1 MLKLLPILFAAVVN
15 ITNVN
20 IVEVEGIFSSGH
32 INFLE
37 RYFDEVKNDQDNL
50 TVIQYNA
57 TDFNL
62 SSINDL
68 EFILS
73 NIYAPK
79 AIWVGPNKTEID
91 IRILKNF
98 DFVGLSPGTTI
109 KTNENLEL
117 ISGLCDSNTCRDN
130 EVLIIAEEGI
140 YDNYLVVGTIGAF
153 IENLGRQD
161 ISSRI
166 RPISL
171 DFKLSSEQINQ
182 IRFVKPS
189 LFERF
194 YIAIS
199 NPVFTYLF
207 FALGFA
213 LIGLELF
220 AIGPGLMAF
229 IGALLIS
236 FSSMTFFEF
245 NLNYFGLLFFLVSFL
260 MFIKVLSRGYFGL
273 LGLFA
278 MFVLHS
284 SAMIMFNNYF
294 IQVNQFLLFGSSVA
308 IGFFYFIVRHFTS
321 KSFHHQV
328 SHTCCCIR
336 VGHFGDHSDYA
347 SLAINRNT
355 DAVTVFFHQLP
366 VFFGQTNEVFLSVC
380 GYRYFFTRKQF
391 FYLSRQTNRVLGK
404 KTKQRRTIDLGKV
417 DVTAQ

>member
-73 NIYAPK
+73 NIDAPK

-166 RPISL
+166 RSISL

-308 IGFFYFIVRHFTS
+308 IGFFYFIAIPTVIRSRLTTDTS
-321 KSFHHQV
+321 AMSSLVNSQV
-328 SHTCCCIR
+328 IL
-336 VGHFGDHSDYA
+336 VE
-347 SLAINRNT
+347 LINKNQ
-355 DAVTVFFHQLP
+355 ALVKL
-366 VFFGQTNEVFLSVC
+366 N
-380 GYRYFFTRKQF
+380 
-391 FYLSRQTNRVLGK
+391 GK
-404 KTKQRRTIDLGKV
+404 KLVVDRFENKNYKLKDEYKLLEEDGKLLI
-417 DVTAQ
+417 